1 MHHRGERKADQG
13 RGERAAENDDDG
25 VDVVEHPQIAAH
37 QDERD
42 DDGGAGDQPQAG
54 CDIH

>member
-1 MHHRGERKADQG
+1 MHHGGERKADQG

-37 QDERD
+37 QDQGDD
-42 DDGGAGDQPQAG
+42 DDGAGGQS
-54 CDIH
+54 